1 LNLAR
6 TMPMVRT
13 ILPPHR
19 ALLVAEYMLDTGAHL
34 ERVVFADFWR
44 SASGRLRAARRLV
57 QLERMAAA
65 PA

>member
-6 TMPMVRT
+6 AMPIYSTRART
-13 ILPPHR
+13 F
-19 ALLVAEYMLDTGAHL
+19 

-44 SASGRLRAARRLV
+44 FDSGRPNLGHNIRRLV
-57 QLERMAAA
+57 QLERMAPA